1 MKAPLGQARRGIT
14 IVNRRNGR
22 VAGVY
27 VGRPFVL
34 GNPYVIGHDGSRHD
48 VVDQYRAWLREQY
61 RHDGA
66 VRRALRQL
74 AMRYLTDGALTLICW
89 CAPQPCHAEVIRDAV
104 LGMVHARE
112 RAREARADRRPS

>member
-22 VAGVY
+22 VPGVY
-27 VGRPFVL
+27 VGRPSML
-34 GNPYVIGHDGSRHD
+34 GNPYVIGSDGSRHD
-48 VVDQYRAWLREQY
+48 VLDKYRAWLREQY

-66 VRRALRQL
+66 VRRALRTL
-74 AMRYLTDGALTLICW
+74 AMRYLTDGTLTLICW

-104 LGMVHARE
+104 LGMVQAWE

>member
-27 VGRPFVL
+27 VGRPAVL

-48 VVDQYRAWLREQY
+48 VVDKYRAWLREQY

-66 VRRALRQL
+66 VRHALRQL

-104 LGMVHARE
+104 LGMVQARE

>member
-27 VGRPFVL
+27 VGRPSVL

-104 LGMVHARE
+104 LGMVQARE
-112 RAREARADRRPS
+112 RAREARAHRRPS

>member
-22 VAGVY
+22 VPGVY
-27 VGRPFVL
+27 VVRPAVL
-34 GNPYVIGHDGSRHD
+34 GNPYVIGSDGSRHD
-48 VVDQYRAWLREQY
+48 VLDKYRAWLREQY

-66 VRRALRQL
+66 VRRALRTL
-74 AMRYLTDGALTLICW
+74 AMRYLTDGQLTLICW

-104 LGMVHARE
+104 LGMVQARE
-112 RAREARADRRPS
+112 RAREARAHMRPS

>member
-1 MKAPLGQARRGIT
+1 MKAPLGQAQRGIT

-27 VGRPFVL
+27 VGRPSVL
-34 GNPYVIGHDGSRHD
+34 GNLYVIGHDGSRHD
-48 VVDQYRAWLREQY
+48 VVDKYRAWLREQY

-104 LGMVHARE
+104 LGMVQARE
-112 RAREARADRRPS
+112 RAREARADRRQS

>member
-27 VGRPFVL
+27 VSRPSVL

-48 VVDQYRAWLREQY
+48 VVDKYRAGLREQY

-104 LGMVHARE
+104 LGMVQARE

>member
-27 VGRPFVL
+27 VGRPSVL
-34 GNPYVIGHDGSRHD
+34 GNPYVIGPDGSRHD

-74 AMRYLTDGALTLICW
+74 TMRYLTDGALTLICW

-104 LGMVHARE
+104 LGMVQARE
-112 RAREARADRRPS
+112 RAREARAHRRQS

>member
-27 VGRPFVL
+27 VGRPSVL

-104 LGMVHARE
+104 LGMVQARE
-112 RAREARADRRPS
+112 RAREARADMRPS

>member
-104 LGMVHARE
+104 LGMVQARE

>member
-22 VAGVY
+22 AAGVY
-27 VGRPFVL
+27 VGRPSVL

-74 AMRYLTDGALTLICW
+74 VMRYLTDGALTLICW

-104 LGMVHARE
+104 LGMVQARE
-112 RAREARADRRPS
+112 RAREARAHRRPS

>member
-1 MKAPLGQARRGIT
+1 MKTPLGQARRGIT

-27 VGRPFVL
+27 VGRPAVL
-34 GNPYVIGHDGSRHD
+34 GNPYGIGPDGSRHD
-48 VVDQYRAWLREQY
+48 VVDKYRAWLREQY

-66 VRRALRQL
+66 VRRALRTL
-74 AMRYLTDGALTLICW
+74 AMRYLTEGTLTLICW

-112 RAREARADRRPS
+112 RAREAHASRRPS

>member
-22 VAGVY
+22 VVGVY
-27 VGRPFVL
+27 VGRPSVL
-34 GNPYVIGHDGSRHD
+34 GNPYGIGPDGSRHD
-48 VVDQYRAWLREQY
+48 VVDTYRAWLREQY
-61 RHDGA
+61 RPDGA
-66 VRRALRQL
+66 VRRALRTL
-74 AMRYLTDGALTLICW
+74 AMRYITDGQLTLICW

-104 LGMVHARE
+104 LGMVHAWE

>member
-22 VAGVY
+22 VPGVY
-27 VGRPFVL
+27 VGRPAVL
-34 GNPYVIGHDGSRHD
+34 GNPYVIGPDGSRHD
-48 VVDQYRAWLREQY
+48 VVDKYRAWLREQC
-61 RHDGA
+61 RHDGG

-74 AMRYLTDGALTLICW
+74 AMRYITDGTLTLICW

-104 LGMVHARE
+104 LGMVQARE
-112 RAREARADRRPS
+112 RVREAHASRRPS

>member
-22 VAGVY
+22 VTGVY
-27 VGRPFVL
+27 VGRPSVL
-34 GNPYVIGHDGSRHD
+34 GNPYVIGHDGARHD

-104 LGMVHARE
+104 LGMVHAWE

>member
-27 VGRPFVL
+27 VGRPAVL
-34 GNPYVIGHDGSRHD
+34 GNPYGIGPDGSRHN
-48 VVDQYRAWLREQY
+48 VVDKYRAWLREQY

-66 VRRALRQL
+66 VRRALRTL
-74 AMRYLTDGALTLICW
+74 ARRYLTDGQLTLICW

-104 LGMVHARE
+104 LGMVQAWE
-112 RAREARADRRPS
+112 RAREARADRRQA

>member
-22 VAGVY
+22 AAGVY
-27 VGRPFVL
+27 VGRPSVL
-34 GNPYVIGHDGSRHD
+34 GNPYVIGHDGSRPD
-48 VVDQYRAWLREQY
+48 VVDKYRAWLREQY

-104 LGMVHARE
+104 LGMVQARE

>member
-22 VAGVY
+22 VPGVY
-27 VGRPFVL
+27 VGRPAVL
-34 GNPYVIGHDGSRHD
+34 GNPYVIGPDGSRHD
-48 VVDQYRAWLREQY
+48 VVDKYRAWLREQY

-104 LGMVHARE
+104 LGMVQARE
-112 RAREARADRRPS
+112 RAREARADRRQS